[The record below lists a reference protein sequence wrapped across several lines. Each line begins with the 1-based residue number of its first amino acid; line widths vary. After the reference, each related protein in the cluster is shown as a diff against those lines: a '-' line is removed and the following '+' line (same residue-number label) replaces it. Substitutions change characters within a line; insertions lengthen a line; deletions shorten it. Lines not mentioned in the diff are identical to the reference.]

1 MKRFVVFILCF
12 ATVFLSCACGTYSRH
27 SEPKDPINFYY
38 CIQSNDHN
46 KISKLISPEVREALG
61 HKDDPEYLIS
71 LYLSGPISY
80 PFSSPFPTGV
90 SLQDITIKDKNADI
104 TLSSHIAKLSDF
116 NATLAYACLVLTVG
130 EILDVETVTIRAK
143 DSLIN
148 DSPFITLNVNSFAFN
163 ADMEQ

>member
-1 MKRFVVFILCF
+1 MKKNISFILCF
-12 ATVFLSCACGTYSRH
+12 AIVLLFCACGSSSQYSDPK
-27 SEPKDPINFYY
+27 EPVNFYY
-38 CIQSNDHN
+38 CIQSNDNN
-46 KISKLISPEVREALG
+46 KTSKLINAEVREALG

-116 NATLAYACLVLTVG
+116 NATLAYACLVMTVG

-163 ADMEQ
+163 ADIEQ